1 MSGDGSEKQLGTLAS
16 ITAAIEA
23 TRTEI
28 RSVGIQTT
36 SELYEARVRLA
47 IPLDRVNS
55 LDRARI
61 GADNAEFVNNEL
73 QLEVTIEIES
83 AGQTNLKTVRSVSEV
98 RDGREVPVDTDT
110 GPTDGTETHASTP
123 PVDNESQ
130 NDNTEET
137 KTPPPVT
144 AESQSETEPNGEKA
158 GDSEAHDE
166 TAEYQDPERLA
177 AVYDENAT
185 FEEMR
190 QKLGVDVTAQT
201 VRKYMIKHGIHE
213 PEPRP
218 DRLLETIR
226 ASELELMNSDEDR
239 RPSESDE
246 ATNPDENST

>member
-16 ITAAIEA
+16 ITAGIEA

-28 RSVGIQTT
+28 RSVGIQTS
-36 SELYEARVRLA
+36 SELYEAQVRLA
-47 IPLDRVNS
+47 IPLDRVNN

-61 GADNAEFVNNEL
+61 DADNAEFVENEL
-73 QLEVTIEIES
+73 QWEMTIEIES
-83 AGQTNLKTVRSVSEV
+83 VGQTNLETSRSVSGV
-98 RDGREVPVDTDT
+98 RGGREDPVDADT
-110 GPTDGTETHASTP
+110 GPTDGTKTQAPTP
-123 PVDNESQ
+123 PVNNEGQ
-130 NDNTEET
+130 NGDTEDA
-137 KTPPPVT
+137 KTPPTVT
-144 AESQSETEPNGEKA
+144 VGSQSKTEPNGEKA
-158 GDSEAHDE
+158 GDSEVHDE
-166 TAEYQDPERLA
+166 IPEYQDPERLA

-190 QKLGVDVTAQT
+190 KKLGVDVTAQT

-246 ATNPDENST
+246 ATNTDGKSK